1 MRKFVLSSVLVC
13 VAAFADIDSSV
24 DIPYGKHQKYTLGN
38 QKNHPTIRLEGERY
52 FASLAKLSKDE
63 IKKIITQDK
72 MSATAVSLID
82 LHQELVYEVYAKDES
97 GKSYKLYIDAGN
109 AKVLEKRAS

>member
-1 MRKFVLSSVLVC
+1 MRKFALSSVLVC

-63 IKKIITQDK
+63 VKKILSQDK

-97 GKSYKLYIDAGN
+97 GKGYKLYIDAGN
-109 AKVLEKRAS
+109 AKVLEKKAN